1 MFLRKKSMG
10 LHNFIK
16 IFCFYARALIYSY
29 VVFKEMAMFIAG
41 IEKMMRRAR
50 CDYDKFFI

>member
-1 MFLRKKSMG
+1 MFLRKKSMA

-16 IFCFYARALIYSY
+16 IFCFYAKVLIYSY